1 MNNLINRN
9 IYIPK
14 DTFLLHMI
22 QICSIIKVL
31 EIFFKEPTT
40 IHFIREISK
49 KIDLAPTS
57 VKNHITELNK
67 SKLIIQQKSK
77 PFNGYIANRE
87 NEKFLFYKKVYNL
100 FSLYG
105 LKEEIINNIYPKAII
120 LFGSYSLGE
129 DIESSDID
137 LVIISKIKKNIN
149 LKKFE
154 NHLKRRINL
163 IIIEDINKLDSSII
177 NKVYNG
183 ITLHGTY
190 NG

>member
-149 LKKFE
+149 LKKIE